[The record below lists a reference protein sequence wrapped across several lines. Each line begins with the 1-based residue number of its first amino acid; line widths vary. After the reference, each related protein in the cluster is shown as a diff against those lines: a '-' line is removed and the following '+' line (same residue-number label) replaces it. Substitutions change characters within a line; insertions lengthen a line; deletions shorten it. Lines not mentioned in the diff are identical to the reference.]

1 MNSFFLVVRRNIV
14 IKLKSMYLRVQR
26 GESTDISIKERLFLC
41 RRYLVCADTIDEM
54 HAVILGYSELESLA
68 QLIIL

>member
-1 MNSFFLVVRRNIV
+1 
-14 IKLKSMYLRVQR
+14 MYLRVQR